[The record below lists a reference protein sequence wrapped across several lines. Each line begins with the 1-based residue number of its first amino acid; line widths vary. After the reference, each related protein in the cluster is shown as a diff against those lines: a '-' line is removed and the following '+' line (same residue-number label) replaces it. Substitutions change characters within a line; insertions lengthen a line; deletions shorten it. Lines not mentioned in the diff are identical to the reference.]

1 MREDQEAQPVSSLP
15 LQHSRSSCP
24 PPALWMESKPHRG
37 VSKALCT
44 DCAEDLLEPP
54 GNPVSRPLHVTLPAW
69 TSQST
74 PPPPIPSA
82 QLSCQSLWD
91 TFLLPQDQGG
101 GWSSPSSGTQQ

>member
-1 MREDQEAQPVSSLP
+1 MGEDQEAQPVSSLP

-24 PPALWMESKPHRG
+24 PPAPWVESKPHRG
-37 VSKALCT
+37 VSKALCISG
-44 DCAEDLLEPP
+44 EPL
-54 GNPVSRPLHVTLPAW
+54 VSRPLHVTLPAW
-69 TSQST
+69 ASQSI

-82 QLSCQSLWD
+82 QLSCQSLWN